1 MPQDNEKQNI
11 AIAELKIEIK
21 NLKERF
27 DRFIDNEFAHL
38 QQRVDWILW
47 IFILG
52 TLISIAISLW
62 QK

>member
-27 DRFIDNEFAHL
+27 DKFIGNEFAHL

-62 QK
+62 RK

>member
-1 MPQDNEKQNI
+1 MAKQNEKQNI
-11 AIAELKIEIK
+11 AIAEMNIEIR

-27 DRFIDNEFAHL
+27 DKFIDNEFKHL

-52 TLISIAISLW
+52 TLVSIAISISM
-62 QK
+62 K